1 MKESDHF
8 LSCVTWSVNYEWYWE
23 IAIWSCADTLYFML
37 RAEKVFF
44 MKTLLTFPRFHEKTL
59 SRPGDIKV
67 SLPGRRMYLYNLP
80 PFMDALFSDE
90 RQLMKW

>member
-1 MKESDHF
+1 MSGIEKLQFDHAQILYIF
-8 LSCVTWSVNYEWYWE
+8 L
-23 IAIWSCADTLYFML
+23 L

-44 MKTLLTFPRFHEKTL
+44 MKTLLTFLRFHEKTL

-67 SLPGRRMYLYNLP
+67 SLPGRRMYLYNLS
-80 PFMDALFSDE
+80 PFMDAVFSDE